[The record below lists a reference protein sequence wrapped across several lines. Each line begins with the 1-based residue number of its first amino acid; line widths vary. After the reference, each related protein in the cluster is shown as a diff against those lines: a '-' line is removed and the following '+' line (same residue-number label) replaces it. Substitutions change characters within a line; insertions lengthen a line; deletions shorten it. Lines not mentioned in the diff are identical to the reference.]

1 MNIKPLHQACRH
13 ESSISRITLL
23 SLFACLLMAL
33 PLSAQTAEEGEV
45 EELSPFELEEVHT
58 SGYGSSYA
66 MGATRIA
73 TPVLDTSLSVIS
85 LNEELI
91 EDMGTVDQTDV
102 LKYVSGTGQVS
113 SSPSLGRI
121 SIRGFSVS
129 SNQVDGVR
137 ASLPGGGIQPA
148 YDPVLFQNYEV
159 IKGLAGVLYGTQSLG
174 GVVNRNSKKAL
185 SVPRT
190 ELAFQYGDIGDT
202 VRITADS
209 TGPLNEEGTFRYR
222 FMGAF
227 QNGDFKNGGANNR
240 AVAGLRLEY
249 DIDESTTV
257 WINSNFHDIDNAH
270 SQFGWTYDG
279 DGNPSDFLPVDF
291 RMGPERATN

>member
-1 MNIKPLHQACRH
+1 
-13 ESSISRITLL
+13 
-23 SLFACLLMAL
+23 MAL

-121 SIRGFSVS
+121 SIRGFSV
-129 SNQVDGVR
+129 
-137 ASLPGGGIQPA
+137 I
-148 YDPVLFQNYEV
+148 
-159 IKGLAGVLYGTQSLG
+159 
-174 GVVNRNSKKAL
+174 
-185 SVPRT
+185 
-190 ELAFQYGDIGDT
+190 
-202 VRITADS
+202 
-209 TGPLNEEGTFRYR
+209 
-222 FMGAF
+222 
-227 QNGDFKNGGANNR
+227 
-240 AVAGLRLEY
+240 
-249 DIDESTTV
+249 
-257 WINSNFHDIDNAH
+257 
-270 SQFGWTYDG
+270 
-279 DGNPSDFLPVDF
+279 
-291 RMGPERATN
+291 